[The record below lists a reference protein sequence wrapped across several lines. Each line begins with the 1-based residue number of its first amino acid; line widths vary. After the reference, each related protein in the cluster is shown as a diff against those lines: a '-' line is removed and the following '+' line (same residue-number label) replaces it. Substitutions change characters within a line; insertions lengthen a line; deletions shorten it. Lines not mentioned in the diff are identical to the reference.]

1 MRTLYHSIILAIL
14 FFPLS
19 MTGQRSFLDSGK
31 LWKISTYTWTIEGT
45 PILVS
50 MNPNDTQT
58 INGKMYNKFQHF
70 SIREENQKV
79 FFNKNNQD
87 YILYDFSLNE
97 GDSFISYSYHSLEP
111 YQFRLDKKQ
120 KIKFQNGTDS
130 IVYQEIK
137 CLNNPKIRNIQLIE
151 GIGAINSHPI
161 NAYMMYEAAD
171 IMIKVS
177 CFLYNEEPVLFRT
190 VPNFQS
196 CCLDEDILHPSNVWN
211 IYESDD
217 NGDTK
222 YGSTI
227 ISAFKDTTIN
237 NKIYKILK
245 FNTTNI
251 FVRKDS
257 NKYYQY
263 LDSWSPEN
271 LLYMENAKVGD
282 TIQNRNGFNPKIVDS
297 IKLKLVDKNLLKY
310 YYTKNDVIIGGIG
323 NVNEVFFLKSKIRT
337 PEYRSGNV
345 CFSRNTCNIFFN
357 QYPESSS
364 FKNCQLGIGILET
377 DSKFDIYPTYTAD
390 EVTISRSDFA
400 PITIN
405 IYDLLGNCILTKT
418 TRNTTEKLSLKNLPS
433 GIYIIEIGN
442 KKRKVVK
449 E

>member
-1 MRTLYHSIILAIL
+1 MKRIYLFAAFIIL
-14 FFPLS
+14 LS
-19 MTGQRSFLDSGK
+19 PFSMLGQRSFLDSGK
-31 LWKISTYTWTIEGT
+31 LWKITNYIWSLEQTSELYS
-45 PILVS
+45 V
-50 MNPNDTQT
+50 NPNDTQT
-58 INGKMYNKFQHF
+58 INGKAYFKFQDIW
-70 SIREENQKV
+70 IREENQKV
-79 FFNKNNQD
+79 YFNKNNQD
-87 YILYDFSLNE
+87 YILYNFSLNV
-97 GDSFISYSYHSLEP
+97 GDTFTSYSYYSLNS
-111 YQFRLDKKQ
+111 YFFRVDSLR
-120 KIKFQNGTDS
+120 KIKFRNGADS
-130 IVYQEIK
+130 IIYQEIR
-137 CLNNPKIRNIQLIE
+137 CIDNSRIRNIQIIE
-151 GIGAINSHPI
+151 GLGTLNSHPI
-161 NAYMMYEAAD
+161 NPFMTFEKHYDWY
-171 IMIKVS
+171 ILS
-177 CFLYNEEPVLFRT
+177 CFLYKEEKVLDGL
-190 VPNFQS
+190 PNYQS
-196 CCLDEDILHPSNVWN
+196 CCYDEDVLNPSNIWN

-227 ISAFKDTTIN
+227 FPTNIDTFIN
-237 NKIYKILK
+237 NKTYRIVK
-245 FNTTNI
+245 FNKNNI

-257 NKYYQY
+257 NKYFQY

-282 TIQNRNGFNPKIVDS
+282 TIQNRDGFNPKIVDS

-323 NVNEVFFLKSKIRT
+323 NVNEVFFRKRKYIHM
-337 PEYRSGNV
+337 EYRSGNV

-377 DSKFDIYPTYTAD
+377 DSKFDVYPTYTAD

-400 PITIN
+400 TIAIN

-433 GIYIIEIGN
+433 GIYIIDIGN
-442 KKRKVVK
+442 FKRKIVK

>member
-1 MRTLYHSIILAIL
+1 MNTFRKVLFIIFIFSSFNLLA
-14 FFPLS
+14 
-19 MTGQRSFLDSGK
+19 QRSFLDSGK
-31 LWKISTYTWTIEGT
+31 LWKISSYTWTIEGT
-45 PILVS
+45 PILVNI
-50 MNPNDTQT
+50 NPNDMQT
-58 INGKMYNKFQHF
+58 INGFTYFKFQDIL
-70 SIREENQKV
+70 IRESNQKV

-87 YILYDFSLNE
+87 YILYDFLLNE
-97 GDSFISYSYHSLEP
+97 GDTFTSYSYQSLKP
-111 YQFRLDKKQ
+111 YLFRVDKKQ

-130 IVYQEIK
+130 VVYQEIV
-137 CLNNPKIRNIQLIE
+137 CLNNSKIPKTKIVE

-161 NAYMMYEAAD
+161 NAYMMYEVTD
-171 IMIKVS
+171 MGYLLS
-177 CFLYNEEPVLFRT
+177 CFLYKEEKVLEGL
-190 VPNFQS
+190 PNYQS
-196 CCLDEDILHPSNVWN
+196 CCFDENILHPSNIWY

-222 YGSTI
+222 YSSTI
-227 ISAFKDTTIN
+227 FPSNIDTFIN
-237 NKIYKILK
+237 NKTYRIVK
-245 FNTTNI
+245 FNKNNI

-263 LDSWSPEN
+263 LDSWSPEI

-282 TIQNRNGFNPKIVDS
+282 TIQNRFGYNPKIVDS
-297 IKLKLVDKNLLKY
+297 MKIRLVDKNLLKY
-310 YYTKNDVIIGGIG
+310 YYTKNDIIIGGIG

-345 CFSRNTCNIFFN
+345 CFSRTPCNIFFN

-377 DSKFDIYPTYTAD
+377 DSKFDIYPTYTTD

-400 PITIN
+400 PIAIN

-442 KKRKVVK
+442 YKRKVVK